1 MVATLVKYH
10 KLLSYN
16 KKETY
21 SLNRAGGVS
30 GVLSLVLL
38 YLFILGF
45 VIGAL
50 DVATRDVEPIY
61 YFVASI
67 FFCGSLFIYMSV
79 QVQLA
84 MAKDLRQKNIETMRA
99 FVNAIDLKDAYTK
112 GHSYHVYSIA
122 KAFCDNMDGEM
133 LRQLNVPKLLDAAL
147 LHDIG
152 KISIRDEILNKE
164 GTLTEEEWDVI
175 KTHPRR
181 GVDMITDTCYS
192 EIGGWILYHHERIDG
207 QGYYQLPAEN
217 IPKESRIIAIC
228 DTYSALCTDR
238 VYRKKCTHEEAL
250 QVMVDVADT
259 QLDSEL
265 LQCFMR
271 IPQERLSVKTQ

>member
-10 KLLSYN
+10 KLLRYN
-16 KKETY
+16 KQETY
-21 SLNRAGGVS
+21 RLNRTSRRTGAV
-30 GVLSLVLL
+30 SLVFL

-45 VIGAL
+45 VIGAI
-50 DVATRDVEPIY
+50 DVATRDVEPIF
-61 YFVASI
+61 YFVAGI
-67 FFCGSLFIYMSV
+67 FFCGSLFIYMAV
-79 QVQLA
+79 QVQVS
-84 MAKDLRQKNIETMRA
+84 MEKSLRRKNVETMRA

-122 KAFCDNMDGEM
+122 KAFCRNMDGET
-133 LRQLNVPKLLDAAL
+133 LRYLNVPKLLDAAL

-164 GTLTEEEWDVI
+164 GALTEEEWEVI

-192 EIGGWILYHHERIDG
+192 EIGDWILYHHERLDG
-207 QGYYQLPAEN
+207 KGYYGLPGADV
-217 IPKESRIIAIC
+217 PKEARIIAIC

-250 QVMVDVADT
+250 QVMRDAAGI
-259 QLDSEL
+259 QLDGEL
-265 LQCFMR
+265 LRCFMR
-271 IPQERLSVKTQ
+271 IPAQELAP